1 MQKRENR
8 CRKYVLALIFRHD
21 LVLDHG
27 VKITQ
32 KLVVSNEQMSLA
44 AKVVEHAGHFNSNV
58 ACSHKSHLLRPLLQV
73 EETIGS
79 NAQFAS
85 WSFRNV
91 WMAACSQQN
100 LFSADFFFAAVIQ
113 DNLGFVL

>member
-1 MQKRENR
+1 MQKRANR
-8 CRKYVLALIFRHD
+8 CRKYVLALIFGHD

-44 AKVVEHAGHFNSNV
+44 AKVVEHAGHFNGNV

-79 NAQFAS
+79 NAQFAP
-85 WSFRNV
+85 WSFRDV
-91 WMAACSQQN
+91 WVAAGSQQN
-100 LFSADFFFAAVIQ
+100 LFSTNFFFAAVVQ